1 MKTRLRA
8 LLVGLALW
16 TCAVPASGQ
25 SYPNRPISLIV
36 PYAAGGGIDLLAR
49 LLGQKLEKRLG
60 KPVVVENKTGA
71 ATGIAAVFVARAPAD
86 GYTLLLSTS
95 TTMAINPAV
104 YKHLAYDPVKDLTP
118 VATVMTTPFI
128 LVVNA
133 ALPVKSVPELI
144 ALAKTRP
151 LTFGSAGV
159 GSFHHLNAELL
170 QSLAD
175 IKMTHV
181 PYRATT
187 LALNDVLA
195 GHVDLMFGDT
205 TSVLPQI
212 RDGTV
217 RALGISTA
225 KRIASAPDIPTLS
238 EAGVPGFEGSSWQML
253 VAPANTPRE
262 IVDRLN
268 GELRDIMAEDDV
280 QQELARRSTVP
291 LISPPASELPGFVKS
306 EIDRWGKLVARA
318 GIAGTE

>member
-86 GYTLLLSTS
+86 GYTLMLSTS